1 MAQSHEASPEHTMK
15 KITLMA
21 LMATALTAATT
32 VGIGA
37 TVSTT
42 PSLMTPDDYAALKRA
57 ITVETSD
64 LQLAC
69 GSIRGPDSH
78 VCRAENV
85 ARERVMLAEL
95 DARYKGTFRASRE
108 TVLVRIASRFDVER
122 SRCIV
127 LTGFQRDNCIV
138 AAHAEKS
145 RALMAIKAE
154 G

>member
-1 MAQSHEASPEHTMK
+1 MK
-15 KITLMA
+15 KISRMFLMA
-21 LMATALTAATT
+21 AALTAATT

-37 TVSTT
+37 TVTTT
-42 PSLMTPDDYAALKRA
+42 PSLMSPDDYVALKRA
-57 ITVETSD
+57 ITTESAD

-69 GSIRGPDSH
+69 SSIRGPGSH
-78 VCRAENV
+78 ICRVENV
-85 ARERVMLAEL
+85 ASERVMLAEL

-108 TVLVRIASRFDVER
+108 AVLVRIASRFDVER

-127 LTGFQRDNCIV
+127 LTGFQRDNCVV

>member
-1 MAQSHEASPEHTMK
+1 MK
-15 KITLMA
+15 KITRMI

-42 PSLMTPDDYAALKRA
+42 PSLMSPDDYIALKRA
-57 ITVETSD
+57 ITTETTD
-64 LQLAC
+64 LQVAC

-78 VCRAENV
+78 ICRTENL
-85 ARERVMLAEL
+85 ASERVMLAEL
-95 DARYKGTFRASRE
+95 EARYKGTFRASRE
-108 TVLVRIASRFDVER
+108 AVLVRIASRFDVDR
-122 SRCIV
+122 SKCILV
-127 LTGFQRDNCIV
+127 TGFQRDNCVV

-145 RALMAIKAE
+145 RALMAVKSE

>member
-1 MAQSHEASPEHTMK
+1 MK
-15 KITLMA
+15 KIHLMA
-21 LMATALTAATT
+21 LMTTALTAATT

-42 PSLMTPDDYAALKRA
+42 PSLMTTADYAALKRA
-57 ITVETSD
+57 IVAETSD

-69 GSIRGPDSH
+69 GSLRGPDSH

-85 ARERVMLAEL
+85 ASERVMLAEL

-108 TVLVRIASRFDVER
+108 AALARIASRFDVQR
-122 SRCIV
+122 SKCFLV
-127 LTGFQRDNCIV
+127 TGFQRDNCIV

-145 RALMAIKAE
+145 RALMAVKSDGYAV
-154 G
+154 

>member
-1 MAQSHEASPEHTMK
+1 MK
-15 KITLMA
+15 KITRMIV
-21 LMATALTAATT
+21 MATALTAATT

-42 PSLMTPDDYAALKRA
+42 PSLMSPDDYFALKRA
-57 ITVETSD
+57 ITTETAD

-78 VCRAENV
+78 ICRTENV
-85 ARERVMLAEL
+85 ASERVMLAEL
-95 DARYKGTFRASRE
+95 EARYKGTFRASRE
-108 TVLVRIASRFDVER
+108 AVMARIASRFDVER
-122 SRCIV
+122 SKCILV
-127 LTGFQRDNCIV
+127 TGFQRDNCVI